1 MSRHAGRHSMLRAHQ
16 CRFATCDSPLFFRQ
30 TSNIDD
36 MNVHAPFF
44 KNYKNRALS
53 APAHAK
59 ATCDVVIDHEKPLNM
74 APFAQREI
82 SVRVAKEKMRRSSA
96 AAAAVPAES
105 ASGVCRPMVRRIP
118 PAATAQIGHPGLPA
132 SPGHIPDQSPWSRK
146 SMARTYLM
154 TFVPKVYTETLWV
167 IPGPRKRRSLGQV
180 SCHESP
186 RQREAHL

>member
-1 MSRHAGRHSMLRAHQ
+1 MLRAHQ
-16 CRFATCDSPLFFRQ
+16 CRFATCDSPWFFRQ
-30 TSNIDD
+30 TSNIDN

-82 SVRVAKEKMRRSSA
+82 SVRVAKEKNASILSRRCRSA
-96 AAAAVPAES
+96 GRKCKRGLPANR
-105 ASGVCRPMVRRIP
+105 ASNAR
-118 PAATAQIGHPGLPA
+118 AATGQIGHPGRPA
-132 SPGHIPDQSPWSRK
+132 SPGYIPDQAPWSRK